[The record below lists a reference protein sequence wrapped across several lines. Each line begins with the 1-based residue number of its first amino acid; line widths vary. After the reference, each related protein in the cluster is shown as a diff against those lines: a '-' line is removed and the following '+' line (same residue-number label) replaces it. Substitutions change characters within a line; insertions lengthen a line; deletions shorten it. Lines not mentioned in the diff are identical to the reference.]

1 MLGFPVSSAEKQARI
16 REDNEKALS
25 AANAQNAIASANR
38 NFSKIDEMMKKLG
51 L

>member
-1 MLGFPVSSAEKQARI
+1 MLGFPVSSAEKEARA
-16 REDNEKALS
+16 REDHEKALA